1 MYLTSKYNTTKA
13 TNVESMSAKAE
24 ESHTPFNPQNF
35 GKMKSNGIKNIS
47 CRVRER
53 KIAFC
58 ALPIAWKK
66 FEATICIPTIGKA
79 NINNLN
85 PVIERFIISSSFV
98 KAEAISLGHNSAT
111 KNPMVVITNPAIIPF
126 FSVDKTL
133 CWSFAP

>member
-58 ALPIAWKK
+58 ALPIA
-66 FEATICIPTIGKA
+66 
-79 NINNLN
+79 
-85 PVIERFIISSSFV
+85 
-98 KAEAISLGHNSAT
+98 
-111 KNPMVVITNPAIIPF
+111 
-126 FSVDKTL
+126 
-133 CWSFAP
+133 